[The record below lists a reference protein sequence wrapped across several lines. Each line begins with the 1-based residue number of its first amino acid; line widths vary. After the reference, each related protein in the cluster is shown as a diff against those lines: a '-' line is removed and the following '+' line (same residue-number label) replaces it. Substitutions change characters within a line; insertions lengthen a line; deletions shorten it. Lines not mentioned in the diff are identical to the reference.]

1 MVKIPEHPD
10 LDNSLSPATNT
21 QAGFFPLGGIKI
33 NLPGEPSETVDKNII
48 DGAGISH
55 ARKRRARKVG
65 KK

>member
-21 QAGFFPLGGIKI
+21 QAGFFSMVGIKI
-33 NLPGEPSETVDKNII
+33 NLPGTPSETVDEKII
-48 DGAGISH
+48 DGTRISH
-55 ARKRRARKVG
+55 VRKRETRKMG